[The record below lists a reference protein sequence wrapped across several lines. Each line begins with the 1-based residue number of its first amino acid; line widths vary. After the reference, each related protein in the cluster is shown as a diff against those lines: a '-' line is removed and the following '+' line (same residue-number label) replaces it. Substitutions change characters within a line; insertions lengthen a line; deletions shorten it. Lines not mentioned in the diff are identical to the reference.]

1 MPQKLHPNL
10 ILYYF
15 IESLRKQHTS
25 SEGGKEM
32 TTQPILLTEAE
43 VELLRKEVGKPSLMG
58 KSIEA
63 NRKELEAFMR
73 LPLDVPGHGEAGGY
87 EHNRHKQNYT
97 YMNLAGRLFLITQE
111 EKYAQFV
118 KDLLAIYAEKYLTFD
133 FHVQKNTNPT
143 GRLFHQI
150 LNEHCWL
157 MFTSLAY
164 SCVASVMT
172 EEERT
177 AVVERIFEPMLDMFT
192 VKYAH
197 DFDRIHN
204 HGIWAVA
211 AVGICGLAIGK
222 PEYLEMSVYGQDRD
236 DTGGFLAQISQL
248 FAPSGYYMEG
258 PYYHRYAIRPTC
270 VFAEVVHRHMPEVD
284 IYNYKDKVIGN
295 TVQAM
300 LATAYPNGE
309 FPALNDASRTM
320 SITDM
325 GVQVAVSVYSK
336 HYGMDD
342 NILGMAKIQNAV
354 WMHPCGL
361 ELSQAYDKAIADREI
376 GMPFWPSVELNE
388 GPTGNNGAQGFIRM
402 QDKTGDVSQLVMNY
416 GQHGMGHGNFD
427 TLGITFFNRGQEVLR
442 EYGFCRWVNVEPKFG
457 GRYLD
462 ENKSY
467 ARQTIAHNAV
477 TIDEQCQN
485 GFDVDRADSVH
496 GLPHF
501 FKVEGTEINGM
512 SAFANDHYPNTDMQ
526 RSVFM
531 LNLDELEA
539 PLLLDLYRIEGE
551 GEHQYDYSH
560 QYDGQIV
567 RTNFDYQSFGALN
580 TLGDD
585 FGYQHLWKVASGK
598 TQDIALVSWLQNN
611 TYYTWLGT
619 SSSAKQNGDNE
630 VIFTRTG
637 ANDPSFNLRSEPA
650 FILRSKGESTL
661 FASVLETHG
670 YFNEEFEQSVNA
682 RGQVKDIR
690 VVGYNAVGSIVEITT
705 EKSLVTVMI
714 SNVLGA
720 DDQTPHQVE
729 MNGKTYSWNGF
740 YSLEV
745 NAFGQEK

>member
-1 MPQKLHPNL
+1 
-10 ILYYF
+10 
-15 IESLRKQHTS
+15 
-25 SEGGKEM
+25 M
-32 TTQPILLTEAE
+32 TTQPILLTDAE
-43 VELLRKEVGKPSLMG
+43 IEQLHLEVGRSTLMG
-58 KSIEA
+58 NTIEA
-63 NRKELEAFMR
+63 HKKEADAFMQ
-73 LPLDVPGHGEAGGY
+73 LPLDVPDHGEAGGY

-97 YMNLAGRLFLITQE
+97 YMNLAGRLFLVTKE
-111 EKYAQFV
+111 EKYANFV
-118 KDLLAIYAEKYLTFD
+118 KELLAIYAEKYLTFD

-157 MFTSLAY
+157 LFTSLAY
-164 SCVASVMT
+164 SCVASTMT
-172 EEERT
+172 EEERST
-177 AVVERIFEPMLDMFT
+177 VVERIFEPMLDMFT

-222 PEYLEMSVYGQDRD
+222 REYLDMSVYGIERNGS
-236 DTGGFLAQISQL
+236 GGFLAQISEL

-270 VFAEVVHRHMPEVD
+270 VFAEVIHRHMPEVD
-284 IYNYKDKVIGN
+284 IYNFKDKVIGN
-295 TVQAM
+295 TVQAL

-309 FPALNDASRTM
+309 FPALNDASHSM

-336 HYGMDD
+336 HYASQNGVDS

-361 ELSQAYDKAIADREI
+361 ELSNAYEAVSQIQEI
-376 GMPFWPSVELNE
+376 DMPFWPSVELNE
-388 GPTGNNGAQGFIRM
+388 GPDGHFGAQGFIRM
-402 QDKTGDVSQLVMNY
+402 QDKKGDVFQLVMNY

-477 TIDEQCQN
+477 TVDEQCQN
-485 GFDVDRADSVH
+485 NFDVERADKVH

-501 FKVEGTEINGM
+501 FKVEDPSINGM
-512 SAFANDHYPNTDMQ
+512 SAFANDHYDGLDMQ

-531 LNLDELEA
+531 LKLDELES
-539 PLLLDLYRIEGE
+539 PLLLDLYRVVGAE
-551 GEHQYDYSH
+551 EHQYDYSH
-560 QYDGQIV
+560 QYEGQIV
-567 RTNFDYQSFGALN
+567 RTNFEYKANKELN
-580 TLGDD
+580 TLGSD
-585 FGYQHLWKVASGK
+585 FGYQHLWNVASG
-598 TQDIALVSWLQNN
+598 TVNDMALVSWLQNN

-619 SSSAKQNGDNE
+619 SSNANNE

-650 FILRSKGESTL
+650 FVLRCKGPSTL

-682 RGQVKDIR
+682 RGVVKNIQVIGHT
-690 VVGYNAVGSIVEITT
+690 VVGSVIEIQT
-705 EKSLVTVMI
+705 EFSNVTVMI
-714 SNVLGA
+714 SNQFGA
-720 DDQTPHQVE
+720 TENTAHIVE
-729 MNGKTYSWNGF
+729 LNGKSYRWTGF
-740 YSLEV
+740 YSLETSTIK
-745 NAFGQEK
+745 QEK

>member
-1 MPQKLHPNL
+1 
-10 ILYYF
+10 
-15 IESLRKQHTS
+15 
-25 SEGGKEM
+25 M

-336 HYGMDD
+336 HYGLDD

-567 RTNFDYQSFGALN
+567 RTNLDYQSFGELN

-598 TQDIALVSWLQNN
+598 VQDTALVSWLQNN

>member
-1 MPQKLHPNL
+1 
-10 ILYYF
+10 
-15 IESLRKQHTS
+15 
-25 SEGGKEM
+25 M

-567 RTNFDYQSFGALN
+567 RTNFDYQSFGELS

-598 TQDIALVSWLQNN
+598 VQDTALVSWLQNN

-729 MNGKTYSWNGF
+729 LNGKTYSWNGF

-745 NAFGQEK
+745 NVFGQEK

>member
-1 MPQKLHPNL
+1 
-10 ILYYF
+10 
-15 IESLRKQHTS
+15 
-25 SEGGKEM
+25 M

-222 PEYLEMSVYGQDRD
+222 PEYLEMSVYGQDRN

-300 LATAYPNGE
+300 LATAYPSGE

-477 TIDEQCQN
+477 SIDEQCQN
-485 GFDVDRADSVH
+485 GFDVDRAESVH
-496 GLPHF
+496 GLPNF

-531 LNLDELEA
+531 LNLEELEA

-567 RTNFDYQSFGALN
+567 RTNFDYQSFGELS

-585 FGYQHLWKVASGK
+585 FGYQHLWKVASGNV
-598 TQDIALVSWLQNN
+598 QDTALVSWLQNN

>member
-1 MPQKLHPNL
+1 
-10 ILYYF
+10 
-15 IESLRKQHTS
+15 
-25 SEGGKEM
+25 M
-32 TTQPILLTEAE
+32 TKSVLLTDAEAA
-43 VELLRKEVGKPSLMG
+43 LLRQEVGKSSLMG

-63 NRKELEAFMR
+63 NRKRIDAFMR

-87 EHNRHKQNYT
+87 EHDRHKQNYT
-97 YMNLAGRLFLITQE
+97 YMHLAGHLFLITQDL
-111 EKYAQFV
+111 KYAQFV
-118 KDLLAIYAEKYLTFD
+118 RNLLAIYAEKYLTFD
-133 FHVQKNTNPT
+133 FHIQKNTNPT
-143 GRLFHQI
+143 GRLFHQV

-157 MFTSLAY
+157 MFISLAY
-164 SCVASVMT
+164 SCVASTMT
-172 EEERT
+172 QEERT

-222 PEYLEMSVYGQDRD
+222 REYLEMAVYGQDRNG
-236 DTGGFLAQISQL
+236 TGGFLAQISQL

-270 VFAEVVHRHMPEVD
+270 TFAEVIHRHMPEIG
-284 IYNYKDKVIGN
+284 IYNYKDNVIGN
-295 TVQAM
+295 TVQAL

-309 FPALNDASRTM
+309 FPSLNDASRTM
-320 SITDM
+320 GITDM
-325 GVQVAVSVYSK
+325 GVQVAVSVYSR
-336 HYGMDD
+336 HYGLDD
-342 NILGMAKIQNAV
+342 NILGMAKIQGAV

-361 ELSQAYDKAIADREI
+361 ALSQAYDKAIAERDI

-388 GPTGNNGAQGFIRM
+388 GPTGHSGAQGFIRM
-402 QDKTGDVSQLVMNY
+402 QDKTGDISQLMMNY
-416 GQHGMGHGNFD
+416 GQHGMGHGHFD

-485 GFDVDRADSVH
+485 GFDVERADSAY

-501 FKVEGTEINGM
+501 FKIEGTDINGM
-512 SAFANDHYPNTDMQ
+512 SASANNHYPNSGMQ

-531 LNLDELEA
+531 LNLEELEA
-539 PLLLDLYRIEGE
+539 PLLLDLYRIQSEGV
-551 GEHQYDYSH
+551 HQYDYSH

-567 RTNFDYQSFGALN
+567 RTNFDYQGSVELN
-580 TLGDD
+580 PLGTQS
-585 FGYQHLWKVASGK
+585 GYQHLWKVASGK
-598 TQDIALVSWLQNN
+598 VQDTALVSWLQND
-611 TYYTWLGT
+611 TYYSWFGT
-619 SSSAKQNGDNE
+619 STNGDNE
-630 VIFTRTG
+630 IIFTRTG

-650 FILRSKGESTL
+650 FILRSKGGSTL

-670 YFNEEFEQSVNA
+670 YFNEEFEQSLNA

-690 VVGYNAVGSIVEITT
+690 VVGYNDVGSIVEITT
-705 EKSLVTVMI
+705 AASRVTVMI
-714 SNVLGA
+714 SNMLGA
-720 DDQTPHQVE
+720 NEHSPHHVDTHNQT
-729 MNGKTYSWNGF
+729 YRWNGF
-740 YSLEV
+740 YSIEV
-745 NAFGQEK
+745 HTFEQEK

>member
-1 MPQKLHPNL
+1 
-10 ILYYF
+10 
-15 IESLRKQHTS
+15 
-25 SEGGKEM
+25 M

-63 NRKELEAFMR
+63 NRKELETFMR

-111 EKYAQFV
+111 DKYAQFV

-222 PEYLEMSVYGQDRD
+222 PEYLEMSVYGQDHD

-336 HYGMDD
+336 HYGFQGDRSLDD

-361 ELSQAYDKAIADREI
+361 ELSQAYDKAITDREI

-531 LNLDELEA
+531 LDLDELEA

-567 RTNFDYQSFGALN
+567 RTNFDYQSFGELS

-598 TQDIALVSWLQNN
+598 VQDTALVSWLQNN

-619 SSSAKQNGDNE
+619 SSSAKRNGNSE

>member
-1 MPQKLHPNL
+1 
-10 ILYYF
+10 
-15 IESLRKQHTS
+15 
-25 SEGGKEM
+25 M

-361 ELSQAYDKAIADREI
+361 ELSQAYDQAIADREI

-477 TIDEQCQN
+477 AIDEQCQN

-567 RTNFDYQSFGALN
+567 RTNFDYQSFGELS

-598 TQDIALVSWLQNN
+598 VQDTALVSWLQNN

-729 MNGKTYSWNGF
+729 LNGKTYSWNGF

>member
-1 MPQKLHPNL
+1 M
-10 ILYYF
+10 
-15 IESLRKQHTS
+15 
-25 SEGGKEM
+25 M
-32 TTQPILLTEAE
+32 TQPILLTDSEI
-43 VELLRKEVGKPSLMG
+43 ELLHKELGTDTLMG
-58 KSIEA
+58 KTITA
-63 NRKELEAFMR
+63 NQKDVEAFMQ

-97 YMNLAGRLFLITQE
+97 YMNLAGRLFLITKDD
-111 EKYAQFV
+111 KYAAFV
-118 KDLLAIYAEKYLTFD
+118 RELLALYAEKYLTFD

-164 SCVASVMT
+164 SCVASTMS
-172 EEERT
+172 EEERQ

-211 AVGICGLAIGK
+211 AVGICGLALGK
-222 PEYLEMSVYGQDRD
+222 REYLEMSVYGLDRN

-270 VFAEVVHRHMPEVD
+270 VFAEVIHRHMPEVD
-284 IYNYKDKVIGN
+284 IYNYKNGVIGN
-295 TVQAM
+295 TVQA
-300 LATAYPNGE
+300 LLSTAYPNGE
-309 FPALNDASRTM
+309 FPAMNDASRTM
-320 SITDM
+320 GITDM

-336 HYGMDD
+336 HYASENGVDQ
-342 NILGMAKIQNAV
+342 NILGMAKIQDAV

-361 ELSQAYDKAIADREI
+361 ELSNAYKAASAEQEI

-388 GPTGNNGAQGFIRM
+388 GPEGHSGAQGFIRM
-402 QDKTGDVSQLVMNY
+402 QDKKGDVSQLVMNY

-485 GFDVDRADSVH
+485 NFDVDRADSVH

-501 FKVEGTEINGM
+501 FKVEDTAINGM
-512 SAFANDHYPNTDMQ
+512 SAFANDHYQGFDMQ

-531 LNLDELEA
+531 LNLEELES
-539 PLLLDLYRIEGE
+539 PLLLDLYRLDSTKGGE

-560 QYDGQIV
+560 QYEGQIV
-567 RTNFDYQSFGALN
+567 RTNFEYVANKELN
-580 TLGDD
+580 TLGND
-585 FGYQHLWKVASGK
+585 FGYQHLWNVASGEVNG
-598 TQDIALVSWLQNN
+598 TALVSWLQNN
-611 TYYTWLGT
+611 TYYTWLGA
-619 SSSAKQNGDNE
+619 SSNDNAE
-630 VIFTRTG
+630 IIFTRSG

-670 YFNEEFEQSVNA
+670 YFNEEFEQSVSA
-682 RGQVKDIR
+682 RGEVQNIEVIGHSAMCS
-690 VVGYNAVGSIVEITT
+690 VIEITT
-705 EKSLVTVMI
+705 KKSRVTVMI
-714 SNVLGA
+714 SNQIDATDTTEHNIELN
-720 DDQTPHQVE
+720 D
-729 MNGKTYSWNGF
+729 KTYSWTGF

-745 NAFGQEK
+745 NLINPMSAELEK

>member
-1 MPQKLHPNL
+1 
-10 ILYYF
+10 
-15 IESLRKQHTS
+15 
-25 SEGGKEM
+25 M

-150 LNEHCWL
+150 LNEQCWL

-336 HYGMDD
+336 HYGLDD

-567 RTNFDYQSFGALN
+567 RTNFDYQSFGELN

-585 FGYQHLWKVASGK
+585 FGYQHLWKVASG
-598 TQDIALVSWLQNN
+598 TVQDTALVSWLQNN

-745 NAFGQEK
+745 NALGQEK

>member
-1 MPQKLHPNL
+1 
-10 ILYYF
+10 
-15 IESLRKQHTS
+15 
-25 SEGGKEM
+25 M

-172 EEERT
+172 KEERT

-567 RTNFDYQSFGALN
+567 RTNFDYQSFGELS

-598 TQDIALVSWLQNN
+598 VQDTALVSWLQKN

-729 MNGKTYSWNGF
+729 LNGKTYSWNGF

>member
-1 MPQKLHPNL
+1 
-10 ILYYF
+10 
-15 IESLRKQHTS
+15 
-25 SEGGKEM
+25 M

-336 HYGMDD
+336 HYGLDD

-531 LNLDELEA
+531 LNLDKLEA

-567 RTNFDYQSFGALN
+567 RTNFDYQSFGELN

-585 FGYQHLWKVASGK
+585 FGYQHLWKVASG
-598 TQDIALVSWLQNN
+598 TVQDTALVSWLQNN

-745 NAFGQEK
+745 NALGQEK

>member
-1 MPQKLHPNL
+1 
-10 ILYYF
+10 
-15 IESLRKQHTS
+15 
-25 SEGGKEM
+25 M

-270 VFAEVVHRHMPEVD
+270 VFAEVVHRHMPEVN

-336 HYGMDD
+336 HYGLDD

-531 LNLDELEA
+531 LSLDELEA

-567 RTNFDYQSFGALN
+567 RTNFDYQSFGELN

-585 FGYQHLWKVASGK
+585 FGYQHLWKVASGNV
-598 TQDIALVSWLQNN
+598 QDMALVSWLQNN

>member
-1 MPQKLHPNL
+1 
-10 ILYYF
+10 
-15 IESLRKQHTS
+15 
-25 SEGGKEM
+25 M

-501 FKVEGTEINGM
+501 FKVESTEINGM

-567 RTNFDYQSFGALN
+567 RTNFDYQSFGELS

-585 FGYQHLWKVASGK
+585 FGYQHLWKVASG
-598 TQDIALVSWLQNN
+598 TVQDTALVSWLQNN

-720 DDQTPHQVE
+720 DDQTPNQVE
-729 MNGKTYSWNGF
+729 LNGKTYSWNGF

>member
-1 MPQKLHPNL
+1 
-10 ILYYF
+10 
-15 IESLRKQHTS
+15 
-25 SEGGKEM
+25 M

-336 HYGMDD
+336 HYGLDD

-567 RTNFDYQSFGALN
+567 RTNFDYQSFGELN
-580 TLGDD
+580 TLSDD

-598 TQDIALVSWLQNN
+598 VQDMALVSWLQNN

>member
-1 MPQKLHPNL
+1 
-10 ILYYF
+10 
-15 IESLRKQHTS
+15 
-25 SEGGKEM
+25 M

-43 VELLRKEVGKPSLMG
+43 IELLRKEVGKPSLMG
-58 KSIEA
+58 KTIEA
-63 NRKELEAFMR
+63 HRKQVDAFMR

-111 EKYAQFV
+111 QKYAQFV
-118 KDLLAIYAEKYLTFD
+118 KDLLALYADKYLKFD

-164 SCVASVMT
+164 SYVASEMT
-172 EEERT
+172 EEERN
-177 AVVERIFEPMLDMFT
+177 AVVERVFEPMLEMFT

-222 PEYLEMSVYGQDRD
+222 REYLEMSVYGIDRN

-258 PYYHRYAIRPTC
+258 PYYHRYAIRPLC
-270 VFAEVVHRHMPEVD
+270 VFAEVIHRHMPEVD
-284 IYNYKDKVIGN
+284 IFNYKGKVIGN
-295 TVQAM
+295 TVQA
-300 LATAYPNGE
+300 LLSTAYPNGE

-320 SITDM
+320 GITDM

-336 HYGMDD
+336 HYGLND
-342 NILGMAKIQNAV
+342 NILGMAKIQDAV

-361 ELSQAYDKAIADREI
+361 ELSEAYDSASAEREI

-388 GPTGNNGAQGFIRM
+388 GPEGNNGAQGFIRM

-467 ARQTIAHNAV
+467 ARQTIAHNAI

-501 FKVEGTEINGM
+501 FKVEDTDINGM
-512 SAFANDHYPNTDMQ
+512 SAFASDHYPNTEMQ

-531 LNLDELEA
+531 LNIEELEA
-539 PLLLDLYRIEGE
+539 PLLLDLYRIHGE

-567 RTNFDYQSFGALN
+567 RTNFDYQSYAELT
-580 TLGDD
+580 TLGDN
-585 FGYQHLWKVASGK
+585 FGYQHLWKVASGQV
-598 TQDIALVSWLQNN
+598 QDTALVSWLQNN

-619 SSSAKQNGDNE
+619 SSNSDNE

-650 FILRSKGESTL
+650 FILRSKGGSSL

-682 RGQVKDIR
+682 RGKVKDIR
-690 VVGYNAVGSIVEITT
+690 IVGYSAIGSIIEITT
-705 EKSLVTVMI
+705 EKSLVTLMI

-720 DDQTPHQVE
+720 NDQTPHQVE
-729 MNGKTYSWNGF
+729 LNGKTYSWNGF

-745 NAFGQEK
+745 TEVESHAFEQEK

>member
-1 MPQKLHPNL
+1 
-10 ILYYF
+10 
-15 IESLRKQHTS
+15 
-25 SEGGKEM
+25 M

-336 HYGMDD
+336 HYGLDD

-567 RTNFDYQSFGALN
+567 RTNFDYQSFGELN

-598 TQDIALVSWLQNN
+598 VQDTALVSWLQNN

-705 EKSLVTVMI
+705 EISLVTVMI

-729 MNGKTYSWNGF
+729 LNGKTYSWNGF

>member
-1 MPQKLHPNL
+1 
-10 ILYYF
+10 
-15 IESLRKQHTS
+15 
-25 SEGGKEM
+25 M

-336 HYGMDD
+336 HYGLDD

-376 GMPFWPSVELNE
+376 GIPFWPSVELNE

-567 RTNFDYQSFGALN
+567 RTNFDYQSFGELN
-580 TLGDD
+580 TLGDN

-598 TQDIALVSWLQNN
+598 VQDMALVSWLQNS

>member
-1 MPQKLHPNL
+1 
-10 ILYYF
+10 
-15 IESLRKQHTS
+15 
-25 SEGGKEM
+25 M

-177 AVVERIFEPMLDMFT
+177 AIVERIFEPMLDMFT

-336 HYGMDD
+336 HYGLDD

-376 GMPFWPSVELNE
+376 GIPFWPSVELNE

-567 RTNFDYQSFGALN
+567 RTNFDYQSFGELN

-598 TQDIALVSWLQNN
+598 TQDMALVSWLQNS

-690 VVGYNAVGSIVEITT
+690 VVGYNAVVSIVEITT

>member
-1 MPQKLHPNL
+1 
-10 ILYYF
+10 
-15 IESLRKQHTS
+15 
-25 SEGGKEM
+25 M

-97 YMNLAGRLFLITQE
+97 YMNLAGRLFL
-111 EKYAQFV
+111 K
-118 KDLLAIYAEKYLTFD
+118 
-133 FHVQKNTNPT
+133 
-143 GRLFHQI
+143 
-150 LNEHCWL
+150 HCWL

-325 GVQVAVSVYSK
+325 GVQVA
-336 HYGMDD
+336 
-342 NILGMAKIQNAV
+342 
-354 WMHPCGL
+354 
-361 ELSQAYDKAIADREI
+361 
-376 GMPFWPSVELNE
+376 
-388 GPTGNNGAQGFIRM
+388 
-402 QDKTGDVSQLVMNY
+402 
-416 GQHGMGHGNFD
+416 
-427 TLGITFFNRGQEVLR
+427 
-442 EYGFCRWVNVEPKFG
+442 
-457 GRYLD
+457 
-462 ENKSY
+462 
-467 ARQTIAHNAV
+467 
-477 TIDEQCQN
+477 
-485 GFDVDRADSVH
+485 
-496 GLPHF
+496 
-501 FKVEGTEINGM
+501 
-512 SAFANDHYPNTDMQ
+512 
-526 RSVFM
+526 
-531 LNLDELEA
+531 
-539 PLLLDLYRIEGE
+539 
-551 GEHQYDYSH
+551 
-560 QYDGQIV
+560 
-567 RTNFDYQSFGALN
+567 
-580 TLGDD
+580 
-585 FGYQHLWKVASGK
+585 
-598 TQDIALVSWLQNN
+598 
-611 TYYTWLGT
+611 
-619 SSSAKQNGDNE
+619 
-630 VIFTRTG
+630 
-637 ANDPSFNLRSEPA
+637 
-650 FILRSKGESTL
+650 
-661 FASVLETHG
+661 
-670 YFNEEFEQSVNA
+670 
-682 RGQVKDIR
+682 
-690 VVGYNAVGSIVEITT
+690 
-705 EKSLVTVMI
+705 
-714 SNVLGA
+714 
-720 DDQTPHQVE
+720 
-729 MNGKTYSWNGF
+729 
-740 YSLEV
+740 
-745 NAFGQEK
+745 

>member
-1 MPQKLHPNL
+1 
-10 ILYYF
+10 
-15 IESLRKQHTS
+15 
-25 SEGGKEM
+25 M

-177 AVVERIFEPMLDMFT
+177 AVVKRIFEPMLDMFT

-567 RTNFDYQSFGALN
+567 RTNFDYQTFGELS

-598 TQDIALVSWLQNN
+598 VQDTALVSWLQNN

-745 NAFGQEK
+745 NALGQEK

>member
-1 MPQKLHPNL
+1 
-10 ILYYF
+10 
-15 IESLRKQHTS
+15 
-25 SEGGKEM
+25 M

-376 GMPFWPSVELNE
+376 GLPFWPSVELNE

-551 GEHQYDYSH
+551 GGHQYDYSH

-567 RTNFDYQSFGALN
+567 RTNFDYQTFGELS

-598 TQDIALVSWLQNN
+598 VQDTALVSWLQNN

-745 NAFGQEK
+745 NALGQEK

>member
-1 MPQKLHPNL
+1 
-10 ILYYF
+10 
-15 IESLRKQHTS
+15 
-25 SEGGKEM
+25 M

-336 HYGMDD
+336 HYGLDD

-361 ELSQAYDKAIADREI
+361 ELSQAYDKAIADREFGI
-376 GMPFWPSVELNE
+376 PFWPSVELNE

-580 TLGDD
+580 TLGDN

-598 TQDIALVSWLQNN
+598 VQDMALVSWLQNS

>member
-1 MPQKLHPNL
+1 
-10 ILYYF
+10 
-15 IESLRKQHTS
+15 
-25 SEGGKEM
+25 M

-222 PEYLEMSVYGQDRD
+222 PEYLDMSVYGQDRD

-270 VFAEVVHRHMPEVD
+270 VFAEVVHRHMPEID

-336 HYGMDD
+336 HYGLDD

-376 GMPFWPSVELNE
+376 GIPFWPSVELNE

-567 RTNFDYQSFGALN
+567 RTNFDYQSFGELN

-598 TQDIALVSWLQNN
+598 VQDMALVSWLQNS

>member
-1 MPQKLHPNL
+1 
-10 ILYYF
+10 
-15 IESLRKQHTS
+15 
-25 SEGGKEM
+25 M

-284 IYNYKDKVIGN
+284 IYNYKNKVIGN

-336 HYGMDD
+336 HYGLDD

-539 PLLLDLYRIEGE
+539 PLLLDLYRIEGQ

-567 RTNFDYQSFGALN
+567 RTNFDYQSFGELN

-598 TQDIALVSWLQNN
+598 VQDTALVSWLQNN

-619 SSSAKQNGDNE
+619 SSSAKQNDDNE

-729 MNGKTYSWNGF
+729 LNGKTYSWNGF

>member
-1 MPQKLHPNL
+1 
-10 ILYYF
+10 
-15 IESLRKQHTS
+15 
-25 SEGGKEM
+25 M

-501 FKVEGTEINGM
+501 FKVESTEINGM

-567 RTNFDYQSFGALN
+567 RTNFDYQSFGELS

-585 FGYQHLWKVASGK
+585 FGYQHLWKVASG
-598 TQDIALVSWLQNN
+598 TVQDTALVSWLQNN

-729 MNGKTYSWNGF
+729 LNGKTYSWNGF

>member
-1 MPQKLHPNL
+1 
-10 ILYYF
+10 
-15 IESLRKQHTS
+15 
-25 SEGGKEM
+25 M

-336 HYGMDD
+336 HYGLDD

-376 GMPFWPSVELNE
+376 GIPFWPSVELNE

-567 RTNFDYQSFGALN
+567 RTNFDYQSFGELN

-598 TQDIALVSWLQNN
+598 VQDMALVSWLQNS

-690 VVGYNAVGSIVEITT
+690 VVGYNAIGSIVEITT

-729 MNGKTYSWNGF
+729 LNGKTYSWNGF

>member
-1 MPQKLHPNL
+1 
-10 ILYYF
+10 
-15 IESLRKQHTS
+15 
-25 SEGGKEM
+25 M

-177 AVVERIFEPMLDMFT
+177 AVVKRIFEPMLDMFT

-567 RTNFDYQSFGALN
+567 RTNFDYQSFGELS

-598 TQDIALVSWLQNN
+598 VQDTALVSWLQNN

>member
-1 MPQKLHPNL
+1 
-10 ILYYF
+10 
-15 IESLRKQHTS
+15 
-25 SEGGKEM
+25 M

-567 RTNFDYQSFGALN
+567 RTNFDYQSFGELS
-580 TLGDD
+580 TLGDN
-585 FGYQHLWKVASGK
+585 FGYQHLWKVASG
-598 TQDIALVSWLQNN
+598 TVQDTALVSWLQNN

-729 MNGKTYSWNGF
+729 LNGKTYSWNGF

-745 NAFGQEK
+745 NAFEQEK

>member
-1 MPQKLHPNL
+1 
-10 ILYYF
+10 
-15 IESLRKQHTS
+15 
-25 SEGGKEM
+25 M

-501 FKVEGTEINGM
+501 FKVAGTEINGM
-512 SAFANDHYPNTDMQ
+512 SAFANDHYLNTDMQ

-567 RTNFDYQSFGALN
+567 RTNFDYQSFGELS

-598 TQDIALVSWLQNN
+598 VQDTALVSWLQNS

-690 VVGYNAVGSIVEITT
+690 VVGYNVVGSIVEITT

>member
-1 MPQKLHPNL
+1 
-10 ILYYF
+10 
-15 IESLRKQHTS
+15 
-25 SEGGKEM
+25 M
-32 TTQPILLTEAE
+32 TTKPVLLTEAE
-43 VELLRKEVGKPSLMG
+43 IEQLHLEVGRSSLMG
-58 KSIEA
+58 KTIAA
-63 NRKELEAFMR
+63 NAKDLEAFMR
-73 LPLDVPGHGEAGGY
+73 LPIDVPGHGEAGGY

-97 YMNLAGRLFLITQE
+97 YMNLAGRMFLITKEQ
-111 EKYAQFV
+111 KYADFV
-118 KDLLAIYAEKYLTFD
+118 TELLEEYADKYLTFD
-133 FHVQKNTNPT
+133 YHVQKNTNPT

-157 MFTSLAY
+157 MFSSLAY
-164 SCVASVMT
+164 SCVAST
-172 EEERT
+172 LTQDQRDNIES
-177 AVVERIFEPMLDMFT
+177 RIFEPMLEMFT

-211 AVGICGLAIGK
+211 AVGICGLALGK
-222 PEYLEMSVYGQDRD
+222 REYLEMSVYGIDRN
-236 DTGGFLAQISQL
+236 DTGGFLAQVSQL

-270 VFAEVVHRHMPEVD
+270 VFAEVIHRHMPEVD
-284 IYNYKDKVIGN
+284 IYNYKGGVIGN

-320 SITDM
+320 GITDM

-336 HYGMDD
+336 HYSSENGVDQ
-342 NILGMAKIQNAV
+342 NILGMAKIQDAV

-361 ELSQAYDKAIADREI
+361 ELSKAYEAASAEKEI

-388 GPTGNNGAQGFIRM
+388 GPQGHNGAQGFIRM
-402 QDKTGDVSQLVMNY
+402 QDKKGDVSQLVMNY

-427 TLGITFFNRGQEVLR
+427 TLGISFFNRGQEVLR

-477 TIDEQCQN
+477 TIDEKCQN
-485 GFDVDRADSVH
+485 NFDVERADAVH

-501 FKVEGTEINGM
+501 FKVEDEQINGM
-512 SAFANDHYPNTDMQ
+512 SAFANDHYQGFDMQ

-531 LNLDELEA
+531 LNLEEIES
-539 PLLLDLYRIEGE
+539 PLLLDLYRLDSEKGGE

-560 QYDGQIV
+560 QYQGQIV
-567 RTNFDYQSFGALN
+567 RTNFEYQANKELN

-585 FGYQHLWKVASGK
+585 FGYQHLWNVASGEVK
-598 TQDIALVSWLQNN
+598 GTAIVSWLQNN
-611 TYYTWLGT
+611 TYYTWLGAT
-619 SSSAKQNGDNE
+619 SNDNAE

-650 FILRSKGESTL
+650 FILRSKGETTL
-661 FASVLETHG
+661 FASVVETHG

-682 RGQVKDIR
+682 RGVVKDIK
-690 VVGYNAVGSIVEITT
+690 VVAHTNIGSVVEITT
-705 EKSLVTVMI
+705 EKSNVTVMI
-714 SNVLGA
+714 SNQLGA
-720 DDQTPHQVE
+720 TDNTEHKVE
-729 MNGKTYSWNGF
+729 LNGKVYSWKGF
-740 YSLEV
+740 YSVETAL
-745 NAFGQEK
+745 QETNSEELSTAEQGK

>member
-1 MPQKLHPNL
+1 
-10 ILYYF
+10 
-15 IESLRKQHTS
+15 
-25 SEGGKEM
+25 M

-336 HYGMDD
+336 HYGLDD

-376 GMPFWPSVELNE
+376 GIPFWPSVELNE

-567 RTNFDYQSFGALN
+567 RTNFDYQSFGELN

-598 TQDIALVSWLQNN
+598 VQDTALVSWLQNN

-630 VIFTRTG
+630 VIFTRTC

>member
-1 MPQKLHPNL
+1 
-10 ILYYF
+10 
-15 IESLRKQHTS
+15 
-25 SEGGKEM
+25 M

-111 EKYAQFV
+111 QKYAQFV

-284 IYNYKDKVIGN
+284 IYNYKNKVIGN

-336 HYGMDD
+336 HYGLDD

-501 FKVEGTEINGM
+501 FKVVGTEINGM

-531 LNLDELEA
+531 LSLDELEA

-567 RTNFDYQSFGALN
+567 RTNFDYQSFGELN

-598 TQDIALVSWLQNN
+598 TQDTALVSWLQNN

-729 MNGKTYSWNGF
+729 LNGKTYSWNGF